1 MTSISRSY
9 SRGKVNNVIY
19 NDRCGY
25 AIIYYDPIYDLDS
38 KIPPLRMADLPYTIP
53 LQRKS
58 IKSLKPAGKPVGP
71 REDEREVRRPKIPG
85 ECEAAK
91 EFIQRKI
98 IERKMDEVREA
109 CANIRRCYKKAEKFD
124 LKRREAISPR
134 VKAKIRGKTSD
145 EICDVLVDDVMQ
157 NVDYVY
163 ERNLEEKGK
172 TSRKLALAALRRAAK
187 APKPIEK
194 IHPIE
199 LKLEAVKEEE
209 NSVENNNTK
218 ASGCCSKTCLNCA
231 KVCENCSKA
240 CSSCTEAPITC
251 SKLNN
256 KALDQELKKSEK
268 KYEELPV
275 EKTIWP
281 SPPRCGLQNYSAL
294 KRRHMELMSQRAA
307 DSLLFEMTYGRMLRR
322 MKNEIRRL
330 KETYS

>member
-1 MTSISRSY
+1 MTSISRTY

-25 AIIYYDPIYDLDS
+25 AIIYYDPIYDLDT

-58 IKSLKPAGKPVGP
+58 IKSLKPAGKPIGP

-91 EFIQRKI
+91 DFIQRKV
-98 IERKMDEVREA
+98 IERKMEEVRDA
-109 CANIRRCYKKAEKFD
+109 CASIRRCYQKAEKFD
-124 LKRREAISPR
+124 LKRREVISPR
-134 VKAKIRGKTSD
+134 VKGKIRGRTSD

-172 TSRKLALAALRRAAK
+172 TNRKLALAALRRAAK

-199 LKLEAVKEEE
+199 SKLEAVKEED
-209 NSVENNNTK
+209 NSCENNNSKT
-218 ASGCCSKTCLNCA
+218 SGCCSKACACAKICGNCA
-231 KVCENCSKA
+231 KAEKNCPKA
-240 CSSCTEAPITC
+240 PNAC
-251 SKLNN
+251 SKLDC
-256 KALDQELKKSEK
+256 KALNQELKKSETK
-268 KYEELPV
+268 FEELTV
-275 EKTIWP
+275 EKNIWP

-294 KRRHMELMSQRAA
+294 KRRHMEVMSQRAA